1 LRHLEFFPFQ
11 GALTSGKY
19 QYQCAAPVRSK
30 NRANLRWRVRYNHSK
45 STDYVPRAKFRRMAM
60 EHRQIGKPVPRK
72 EGREKVT
79 GTARYV
85 DDLTFPDMIYG
96 VTVRSAVAR
105 GKILGI
111 RFGEGIPWDEI
122 TIVTAKDIPG
132 KNCVA
137 LLIEDQPCLAA
148 QIVNHQ
154 EEAVV
159 LLAHADK
166 HLLEEAR
173 RAVHIEIEP
182 LSAIFNAED
191 ALARQEIIWGDDN
204 IFKAYRVEKGD
215 VGAVWSGAEFIVEG
229 EYETG
234 AQEQLYIEPQ
244 GMIARANSSD
254 GVTVWGSLQCPYY
267 VHKALVRLFGL
278 PKEKV
283 RVVQTETGGGFGGKE
298 EYPSMIAGHAAL
310 LALKSGKPVKMI
322 YDRAEDMA
330 ATTKRHPSRTSHRT
344 AVARDGKLLA
354 MEIDFTLDGGAYET
368 LSPVVLSRGTIHA
381 AGPYACPNVLI
392 RSRVVATNAPPHGAF
407 RGFGAPQSVF
417 ALERHLDRVASV
429 VGLSPEELR
438 RRNFIHEGQT
448 LSVGQV
454 VHEKVQMDKLL
465 DRALELSGYHAKRA
479 RFAQEN
485 PRSTI
490 KRGIGFAAFLHGA
503 GFTGSGEEY
512 LASEAQVTATPDGKV
527 QVLAGSTEMG
537 QGTNTVFAQIAAEAL
552 GLDCEQIEILQPDT
566 SLVPNSGPT
575 VASRTTMIVGKL
587 VETAALAIK
596 QSLLKAGFL
605 KQGYSAEDFARAC
618 RKYTEKLGALQ
629 SLVKYQHPGDLHWD
643 DGKYQGDAY
652 GAYAWAVYVA
662 EVSVDTR
669 TAEVRVEDFV
679 AVQEVG
685 KVINPILAAGQIE
698 GGVAQGIGFAL
709 YENVVW
715 QEGRMV
721 NGQMTNYIMPT
732 SMDVPPI
739 RVFFEELP
747 YARGPAGAKGIGELP
762 LDGTAPAIANAI
774 AHATGADVRQIPI
787 TPEKLMEMLEG
798 VHA

>member
-1 LRHLEFFPFQ
+1 
-11 GALTSGKY
+11 
-19 QYQCAAPVRSK
+19 
-30 NRANLRWRVRYNHSK
+30 
-45 STDYVPRAKFRRMAM
+45 MAM
-60 EHRQIGKPVPRK
+60 ENRHIGRSVPRK

-79 GTARYV
+79 GAARYV
-85 DDLTFPDMIYG
+85 DDLTFPGMIHG
-96 VTVRSAVAR
+96 VTVRSSVPHGRIRA
-105 GKILGI
+105 I
-111 RFGEGIPWDEI
+111 RFSSDIPWHEF

-137 LLIEDQPCLAA
+137 LLIEDQPCLADEL
-148 QIVNHQ
+148 VNHP

-159 LLAHADK
+159 LLAHPDK
-166 HLLEEAR
+166 YLLEKAR
-173 RAVHIEIEP
+173 RAVHIDTDPLPAVFSIED
-182 LSAIFNAED
+182 S
-191 ALARQEIIWGDDN
+191 LARKHIIWGEDN
-204 IFKAYRVEKGD
+204 IFKSYRVEKGNID
-215 VGAVWSGAEFIVEG
+215 RAWSEADFIVEG
-229 EYETG
+229 RYATG

-244 GMIARANSSD
+244 GMIAQASPST

-278 PKEKV
+278 PKEQI

-310 LALKSGKPVKMI
+310 LAWKSGKPVKI
-322 YDRAEDMA
+322 VYDRAEDMA
-330 ATTKRHPSRTSHRT
+330 ATTKRHPSRTWHRT
-344 AVARDGKLLA
+344 GVTREGKLVA

-381 AGPYACPNVLI
+381 AGPYSCPNVRI

-417 ALERHLDRVASV
+417 ALERHLDRVAV
-429 VGLSPEELR
+429 AVGLAPEELR
-438 RRNFIHEGQT
+438 RRNFVHQHET
-448 LSVGQV
+448 LAVGQI
-454 VHEKVQMDKLL
+454 VHEKVEMDKLL
-465 DRALELSGYHAKRA
+465 DRALQVSGYHEKRA
-479 RFAQEN
+479 RFTREN
-485 PRSTI
+485 PNSTI
-490 KRGIGFAAFLHGA
+490 KRGIGFASFLHGA

-512 LASEAQVTATPDGKV
+512 LASEALIMATRDGKV

-537 QGTNTVFAQIAAEAL
+537 QGTNTVFAQIAADAL
-552 GLDCEQIEILQPDT
+552 GLECQQIEILQPDT

-587 VETAALAIK
+587 VETAALRIK
-596 QSLLKAGFL
+596 NSLLESGLLKPGFSVDEF
-605 KQGYSAEDFARAC
+605 GDAC
-618 RKYTEKLGALQ
+618 AQYIERFGALQ
-629 SLVKYQHPGDLHWD
+629 SLVKYQHPSDLHWD

-662 EVSVDTR
+662 EIAVDLR

-685 KVINPILAAGQIE
+685 KVINPVLAAGQIE

-732 SMDVPPI
+732 SMDVPGI
-739 RVFFEELP
+739 RVYFEEIP

-774 AHATGADVRQIPI
+774 AQATGADVRELPL
-787 TPEKLMEMLEG
+787 TPEKLLELLES